1 MSIEPRRSHLADSR
15 RISPAAPAAASS
27 IAPSELRLLRRT
39 CLVRPLRGDL
49 ALVSELVRH
58 LSAEMPEIDFHLRP
72 TEPPEVLWVTGARE
86 HNGAD
91 VTRLRAG
98 YPEAWLVV
106 SGRGL
111 EGPAVEPLRS
121 GGADRVLGWPVPVQV
136 LRAALLGRG
145 RGI

>member
-1 MSIEPRRSHLADSR
+1 MSIEPRRTHLADSR
-15 RISPAAPAAASS
+15 RMAPEASTS
-27 IAPSELRLLRRT
+27 APSELRLLRRT

-58 LSAEMPEIDFHLRP
+58 LGAEMPEIDFHLRP
-72 TEPPEVLWVTGARE
+72 SEPPEVLWVTGARE

-91 VTRLRAG
+91 VARLRAG

-111 EGPAVEPLRS
+111 EGPAQDPLRAA
-121 GGADRVLGWPVPVQV
+121 GADRVLQWPLPVPM

-145 RGI
+145 RGS